1 MLLNKQPISKK
12 ARQPKNQLL
21 VHSIFYTIQGEGPFA
36 GYPAI
41 FVRLA
46 GCNLQCPGCDTE
58 YTQGAETLYISE
70 VIDKIAY
77 EWGQR
82 GSDYENLPQLIVITG
97 GEPFRQ
103 DIAMFANTMIVLG
116 HIVQVETN
124 GTMPPSPGLHEDVKI
139 VCSPKTGTVN
149 PKLFPRITAYKYV
162 TTREDIAQ
170 GDGLPDWALFHT
182 AKPRLARPHDG
193 FEGPVYLQPMDE
205 QDEELNKLNQDAVLN
220 SCMKHGHI
228 LQLQLHKIIG
238 VE

>member
-1 MLLNKQPISKK
+1 MRINQQPISKK
-12 ARQPKNQLL
+12 AKQSKNQLL
-21 VHSIFYTIQGEGPFA
+21 IHSIFYTIQGEGPFS

-58 YTQGAETLYISE
+58 YTQGASLLHISE
-70 VIDKIAY
+70 IIEKIKLLTIDSNHN
-77 EWGQR
+77 E
-82 GSDYENLPQLIVITG
+82 PLIVITG

-103 DIAMFANTMIVLG
+103 DIAMFVNTMHLMG
-116 HIVQVETN
+116 HLVQVETN
-124 GTMPPSPGLHEDVKI
+124 GTLPPSIGLLYDSVKI
-139 VCSPKTGTVN
+139 VCSPKTGAVN

-162 TTREDIAQ
+162 TTREDIAKD
-170 GDGLPDWALFHT
+170 DGLPDYALFHT

-205 QDEELNKLNQDAVLN
+205 QDKELNLKNQEAAID
-220 SCMKHGHI
+220 SCIKHGHI